1 LGREEFSDQ
10 GKAQINS
17 GSREAIMDSNG
28 SGRRRFLKH
37 AAALAGVAAGGGA
50 GAEWAARGQ
59 SAKPEAKPEVQA
71 NDAHDRREL
80 LRRGARFSVD
90 HITYYTPLQDYAG
103 IITPASL
110 HFVQYHASHFPD
122 IDAQQHHLTIH
133 GMVDRPLSFSM
144 EDLKRLPSVSRI
156 HFLECHGNSS
166 PTIHGAGNQN
176 MGLPVQYIHG
186 MTSCSEWTGVPL
198 SVLLNEVGVQKEG
211 TWLVSEGADPGK
223 FSHTLPL
230 GKAMEDVLV
239 AYGQNG
245 EPLRVEQGYPIRLIV
260 PGWEAPFS
268 VKYLTHIKLVDQPY
282 NTWNEAM
289 NHSVARPDL
298 GGKSRWYHFQFGP
311 KSVITRPSAGL
322 TLPGKGYVQ
331 ITGLAWSG
339 GGVVNKVEVSTDGGK
354 SWKEAR
360 LQAPVLPRA
369 HTRFT
374 FDWAWDGEEAVLQS
388 RCTDELGEVQPT
400 RAELYKNWGISEE
413 DSKKPARAIHMN
425 AQQPWSVARDGSIHD
440 AMFS

>member
-1 LGREEFSDQ
+1 
-10 GKAQINS
+10 
-17 GSREAIMDSNG
+17 MDSNG
-28 SGRRRFLKH
+28 SGRRRFLKQ
-37 AAALAGVAAGGGA
+37 AAAVAGVAAGAGA
-50 GAEWAARGQ
+50 GAGADWAARGQ
-59 SAKPEAKPEVQA
+59 SAKADVQA
-71 NDAHDRREL
+71 EDARDQRQL

-122 IDAQQHHLTIH
+122 IDAQQHRLTIH

-156 HFLECHGNSS
+156 HFLECHANSS
-166 PTIHGAGNQN
+166 PMIHGAGNQN

-198 SVLLNEVGVQKEG
+198 SVLLNEVGVQPG
-211 TWLVSEGADPGK
+211 ASWLISEGADPGK

-230 GKAMEDVLV
+230 AKAMEDVLI

-245 EPLRVEQGYPIRLIV
+245 ETLRVEQGYPIRLIV

-268 VKYLTHIKLVDQPY
+268 VKYLRHVKVVDQPY
-282 NTWNEAM
+282 HAWNESM
-289 NHSVARPDL
+289 NHSVMRADL

-322 TLPGKGYVQ
+322 KLPGRGYVQ

-339 GGVVNKVEVSTDGGK
+339 GGVIKKVEVSTDGGK
-354 SWKEAR
+354 SWKEAK

-374 FDWAWDGEEAVLQS
+374 FDWAWDGEEAVIVS
-388 RCTDELGEVQPT
+388 RSTDELDEVQPT
-400 RAELYKNWGISEE
+400 RAELYKNWGISEA

-425 AQQPWSVARDGSIHD
+425 AQQPWKVAGDGSIHD
-440 AMFS
+440 VMFS